1 MIVQIALL
9 SQVLNVEQ
17 VMTTGGGWQDQV
29 GAVYGGVKRGRS
41 GATLPLRVY
50 IDYVGQASASASA
63 SQCAGDA
70 DADASRT
77 PTTTNEIRLSKAQ
90 LSPAQAASL
99 ADFDERLVLIYTG
112 KTRLARNL
120 LQVLRPSSRLL
131 VIERTFYV
139 FAFYDPL
146 CAVMYCSRVG
156 CDPQLV
162 RARRDSS
169 RDGRPARGGRQRV
182 LLRVPRRRRRGGRAL
197 CGRVLAAEA
206 AHGARL

>member
-1 MIVQIALL
+1 M
-9 SQVLNVEQ
+9 LNVEQ
-17 VMTTGGGWQDQV
+17 LMTTGGGWQDQV

-70 DADASRT
+70 DASRT
-77 PTTTNEIRLSKAQ
+77 PTTTNEIRLSRAQ

-120 LQVLRPSSRLL
+120 LQVFASIFPSAG
-131 VIERTFYV
+131 Y
-139 FAFYDPL
+139 
-146 CAVMYCSRVG
+146 
-156 CDPQLV
+156 
-162 RARRDSS
+162 
-169 RDGRPARGGRQRV
+169 
-182 LLRVPRRRRRGGRAL
+182 
-197 CGRVLAAEA
+197 
-206 AHGARL
+206 